1 MSNLI
6 CTFVLVS
13 LYLEADPA
21 WQAGAVLENPQLVV
35 SVYEIKFLKLYR
47 TLLTQLVFNAMIS
60 ALVEFFVS
68 LFLR

>member
-35 SVYEIKFLKLYR
+35 SVYEIKFLKYR

-68 LFLR
+68 LFLL